1 MKKTIEILTT
11 SLLVLVVILAM
22 LLVGVRL
29 FGLAPYT
36 VLSGSMEPN
45 FHVGSLIY
53 VCEAEPSELEVGDP
67 ITYTLENGT
76 VVTHRIV
83 EILGDPN
90 SPSASYM
97 VKGDANKDIDGT
109 PVPYSRVIGE
119 AVFHI
124 PLLGYLSYYL
134 HTPLGIVLAAAVIV
148 LLIMMT
154 FLPDLIKSLLEDEK
168 KEEAAQEEKGE
179 SNTERL
185 RREIEELREAVK
197 EKNSPSESEPP
208 EEGEH

>member
-53 VCEAEPSELEVGDP
+53 VCEAEPSDLEVGDP

-83 EILGDPN
+83 EILGDPD

-148 LLIMMT
+148 LLIMLT

-168 KEEAAQEEKGE
+168 REEAAQEEKGE
-179 SNTERL
+179 SDTERL
-185 RREIEELREAVK
+185 RREIEALREAVE

>member
-53 VCEAEPSELEVGDP
+53 VSEAEPSELEVGDP

-83 EILGDPN
+83 EILGDPD

-148 LLIMMT
+148 LLIMLT

-168 KEEAAQEEKGE
+168 REEAAQEEKGE
-179 SNTERL
+179 SDTERL
-185 RREIEELREAVK
+185 RREIEALREAVE